1 MTLKMALKQ
10 LVSLVLPFT
19 VLVIIPYL
27 IIADPTLPLLKHA
40 DRITIAASIIGAL
53 LVVIG
58 LAGMAMTIKMF
69 IQIGKGTLAP
79 WSPTKK
85 LVVKGLYAHLR
96 NPMISSVLFIL
107 LGEVFL
113 FESWKLL
120 VWWMVAL
127 AVNHA
132 YFILVEEPGLYRR
145 FGEEYRIYKDNV
157 PRWIPRISPWEPK
170 E

>member
-1 MTLKMALKQ
+1 MIMKMVLKQ
-10 LVSLVLPFT
+10 LLSLVLPFT
-19 VLVIIPYL
+19 VLVVIPYL
-27 IIADPTLPLLKHA
+27 IISDRALPIMKSADYVTVLA
-40 DRITIAASIIGAL
+40 FIIGAP
-53 LVVIG
+53 LVVMG
-58 LAGMAMTIKMF
+58 LAGMALTIKMF

-85 LVVKGLYAHLR
+85 LVVKGLYAHVR
-96 NPMISSVLFIL
+96 NPMISSVLLVL
-107 LGEVFL
+107 LGEAFM

-120 VWWMVAL
+120 VWWAVVL

-157 PRWIPRISPWEPK
+157 PRWIPRISPWEPG